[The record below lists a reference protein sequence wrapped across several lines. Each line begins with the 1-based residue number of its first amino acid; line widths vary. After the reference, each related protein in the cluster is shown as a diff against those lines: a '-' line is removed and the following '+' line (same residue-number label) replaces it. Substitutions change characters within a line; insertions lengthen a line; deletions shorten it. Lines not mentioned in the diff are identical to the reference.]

1 MDRTT
6 INNVADDRAWAFT
19 PDNVV
24 DRSPAFRLAF
34 PFDTKAEPTLIYKNE
49 IATTYMAQ
57 PAGEGEAAGLH
68 VINFT
73 GEQATPVPASPAYIA
88 AISTFNPLPG
98 ELTLDQLKPVLKAKG
113 LDVDALLPQLLPNL
127 TPDDTNTLLGLAAAP
142 IKLQYLFTFS
152 GADSVEPSTG
162 SIVEVHDVLET
173 LYVAPDPTVL
183 PKLRE
188 VLARYP
194 NVPAAVA
201 GRRPRSTSWPPSRSS
216 SSRTRS
222 RRPTRPWPTWSKT
235 VKDAKKLK
243 DLATTTVPNALR
255 YGGIG
260 LTVLGLLLALV
271 PKRSS
276 RRGKGG
282 APGPDEQPVE
292 VHLAPGEQIVI
303 TEPSPADVRA
313 GGRRTGDS
321 RRPWPSRPGRHRH
334 RRAHRADGRRALAAR
349 AAPGYANVPPYSSRS
364 AAFWTLAI
372 ALRGS
377 SSTTNTRLGL
387 LEPGQLSVEPGEDRS
402 DRRRAPSA
410 RGTTAATTASPK
422 SGWGTPKTADSATP
436 GRASMTVLDLLRVD
450 VEAAGD
456 DQVLGPADDVHVAV
470 VVDLDRGR
478 R

>member
-1 MDRTT
+1 MSRRTVGIVLAAIGVVGIVGSVVWEHVAEPKLVKYPTDVDESPEYEGTVKIFLDPKTYQPLDPALEAPLHVVRHINALGNESTDSKVVLSEKIDLTAEGQFTGELDAQYVMDRTT
-6 INNVADDRAWAFT
+6 INNVPDDRAWAFT

-88 AISTFNPLPG
+88 AISKFNPLPS

-127 TPDDTNTLLGLAAAP
+127 TPDDTSSLLALAAAP
-142 IKLQYLFTFS
+142 IKLQYLFSFS

-162 SIVEVHDVLET
+162 SIVEVHDVIET

-194 NVPAAVA
+194 NVPAAVQGVTA
-201 GRRPRSTSWPPSRSS
+201 LDQLAAQPIMVFQNSFSQTDASVADVA
-216 SSRTRS
+216 
-222 RRPTRPWPTWSKT
+222 KT

-282 APGPDEQPVE
+282 APEPDEQPVE
-292 VHLAPGEQIVI
+292 VRLAPGEQVVI
-303 TEPSPADVRA
+303 TEPTPADPGPTDAAPADVA
-313 GGRRTGDS
+313 PTVADPPGTA
-321 RRPWPSRPGRHRH
+321 PPPPSPGP
-334 RRAHRADGRRALAAR
+334 
-349 AAPGYANVPPYSSRS
+349 PG
-364 AAFWTLAI
+364 
-372 ALRGS
+372 
-377 SSTTNTRLGL
+377 
-387 LEPGQLSVEPGEDRS
+387 
-402 DRRRAPSA
+402 
-410 RGTTAATTASPK
+410 
-422 SGWGTPKTADSATP
+422 
-436 GRASMTVLDLLRVD
+436 
-450 VEAAGD
+450 
-456 DQVLGPADDVHVAV
+456 
-470 VVDLDRGR
+470 
-478 R
+478 

>member
-1 MDRTT
+1 
-6 INNVADDRAWAFT
+6 
-19 PDNVV
+19 
-24 DRSPAFRLAF
+24 
-34 PFDTKAEPTLIYKNE
+34 
-49 IATTYMAQ
+49 MAQ

-88 AISTFNPLPG
+88 AISKFNPLPG

-142 IKLQYLFTFS
+142 IKLQYLFSFS

-162 SIVEVHDVLET
+162 SIVEVHDVIET

-194 NVPAAVA
+194 NVPAAVQGVTA
-201 GRRPRSTSWPPSRSS
+201 LDQLAAQPIVVFQNSFSQTDASVADVA
-216 SSRTRS
+216 
-222 RRPTRPWPTWSKT
+222 KT

-292 VHLAPGEQIVI
+292 VHLAPGR
-303 TEPSPADVRA
+303 ADRHHRAHPGRRRAGGRRA
-313 GGRRTGDS
+313 GGRRTDRGRAARDGTTATARPSGLTGDAPSGASGSRATRTS
-321 RRPWPSRPGRHRH
+321 RRTPRAARPSGPWPSRCG
-334 RRAHRADGRRALAAR
+334 AAR
-349 AAPGYANVPPYSSRS
+349 
-364 AAFWTLAI
+364 
-372 ALRGS
+372 
-377 SSTTNTRLGL
+377 
-387 LEPGQLSVEPGEDRS
+387 
-402 DRRRAPSA
+402 RRRTRPW
-410 RGTTAATTASPK
+410 AA
-422 SGWGTPKTADSATP
+422 
-436 GRASMTVLDLLRVD
+436 
-450 VEAAGD
+450 
-456 DQVLGPADDVHVAV
+456 
-470 VVDLDRGR
+470 
-478 R
+478 